1 MIIVGYILLFAFLIA
16 GYILTISRIRSYIAP
31 SDVILVLGCA
41 APNGVVSGM
50 LQERLD
56 EALSLFLKGYAPYI
70 LVSGG
75 VGVGQ
80 ALSEATVMQH
90 YLIAK
95 GVPRNRILVENRSI
109 RTWDNLAFSKQIID
123 RYQLKKVL
131 IVTSSFHLARSIVT
145 ARSLGYQWIYFSGAS
160 SKAHDFQFFVQYVRE
175 LVGLIFY
182 FLGGFYLNNNQAF
195 QKRAK
200 DVPFI
205 PQYVSV
211 KDYPL
216 STKKHGDSR

>member
-1 MIIVGYILLFAFLIA
+1 M
-16 GYILTISRIRSYIAP
+16 TISRIRSYVVS

-56 EALSLFLKGYAPYI
+56 EALKMFNEGYAPYI

-95 GVPRNRILVENRSI
+95 GVPRDRIFVENRSI
-109 RTWDNLAFSKQIID
+109 RTWENLAFSKQIID
-123 RYQLKKVL
+123 HYHLKKVL
-131 IVTSSFHLARSIVT
+131 IVTSSFHLARAVST
-145 ARSLGYQWIYFSGAS
+145 ARSLGYEYIYFSGS
-160 SKAHDFQFFVQYVRE
+160 SSQQSYKFRSIMQYTRE
-175 LVGLIFY
+175 ALGIIFY
-182 FLGGFYLNNNQAF
+182 YIASMYLNNNQEF
-195 QKRAK
+195 RIRSK
-200 DVPFI
+200 DIPFI
-205 PQYVSV
+205 PQQVIRNNV
-211 KDYPL
+211 TFD
-216 STKKHGDSR
+216 